1 MAKLADWL
9 AMKLCIGNRAILKP
23 NLILPVAFCDFLA
36 LPSANKAQTSFDLWP
51 GEHIEGWDDKTEIGF
66 GGAKKNFEILLLHST
81 IQFHHAFPCSS
92 YFRNSMILNKDDML
106 ASFLLSTRM
115 PPTSFKRSLGKK
127 TNPDIKARNLFWTSH
142 WPLRKKQVEE
152 AAKKHQAG
160 SRKWRSCWNKLPGAH
175 SPQPETKTVGRF
187 CFELLNFF

>member
-1 MAKLADWL
+1 MAELADGL

-51 GEHIEGWDDKTEIGF
+51 GEWWDEKRGIGF
-66 GGAKKNFEILLLHST
+66 GGAKKSFEILLLHST
-81 IQFHHAFPCSS
+81 IQFHHAFQCSS

-142 WPLRKKQVEE
+142 WPLRKKTGGRGR
-152 AAKKHQAG
+152 KKTSG
-160 SRKWRSCWNKLPGAH
+160 GEPKVKVSCWNKIPGAH
-175 SPQPETKTVGRF
+175 SPQPETKTMGRF
-187 CFELLNFF
+187 CFELFNFF